1 MLHAEQ
7 FGMGACIAL
16 KAVLQETFVKQP
28 TCCVGPAIKGFMAKL
43 QDCVPQTPCYNG
55 WVHVVSV
62 LQAAAT
68 NAALQALKQAKLTAE
83 QETEAAAKQ
92 AELQAAAGDPWFNE
106 DPQQAA
112 SSLSPVRVS
121 CS

>member
-1 MLHAEQ
+1 MGIKHGVCNCYALHVLWLHPGVCSKLHATVSNQ
-7 FGMGACIAL
+7 W
-16 KAVLQETFVKQP
+16 
-28 TCCVGPAIKGFMAKL
+28 
-43 QDCVPQTPCYNG
+43 VP
-55 WVHVVSV
+55 VVSV

-83 QETEAAAKQ
+83 QEAEAAAKQ
-92 AELQAAAGDPWFNE
+92 AELQAAAGDPWLNE